1 MNGLFGGLGGMIDNL
16 SEMAGQ
22 AASMMKEIGDMGTQ
36 IDQLTRIINLVRKG
50 GNPMELITSFAQQ
63 NPQAQQMMDQL
74 QGKSPE
80 ELRAYAENMARSYGT
95 DLNTVAKQ
103 IGLSIPGT

>member
-1 MNGLFGGLGGMIDNL
+1 MNGLFGGLDGMIDNI
-16 SEMAGQ
+16 SDMAGQ
-22 AASMMKEIGDMGTQ
+22 VAGTMREIGEMGTQ
-36 IDQLTRIINLVRKG
+36 IQQLTKMINLVRKG

-63 NPQAQQMMDQL
+63 NPQAQQMLSQL
-74 QGKSPE
+74 QGKSPD

-103 IGLSIPGT
+103 LGIQMPQ